1 MAARYCERPVC
12 ASSQAAQERRAK
24 SDWNYMRYG
33 TGHTQGQDSA
43 AQQAHKQTICQAQ
56 TGQAV
61 LERHVAQAQGS
72 VPQATPS
79 VRSVRLAG
87 QRSRS
92 HQASNAGRWLL
103 RRPQPAATVHA
114 MPQPQERQGEG
125 WYDDAS
131 WTWGDYYDD
140 LCYITY
146 E

>member
-1 MAARYCERPVC
+1 M
-12 ASSQAAQERRAK
+12 S
-24 SDWNYMRYG
+24 YG
-33 TGHTQGQDSA
+33 TRYTKGQDSA
-43 AQQAHKQTICQAQ
+43 TQQAHQQAVCQAQ
-56 TGQAV
+56 AGQAI
-61 LERHVAQAQGS
+61 LERHVAQAAAS
-72 VPQATPS
+72 VSEATPS
-79 VRSVRLAG
+79 VRRVRLAG

-114 MPQPQERQGEG
+114 VPQPQECQGEG
-125 WYDDAS
+125 WYDDAT

>member
-1 MAARYCERPVC
+1 MAARHCQGLVC
-12 ASSQAAQERRAK
+12 ASSQTAQERRTK
-24 SDWNYMRYG
+24 GDWHYMSYG
-33 TGHTQGQDSA
+33 TRHTKGQDSA
-43 AQQAHKQTICQAQ
+43 TQQAHQQAVCQAQ
-56 TGQAV
+56 ARQAL
-61 LERHVAQAQGS
+61 LERHVAQAEAG

-87 QRSRS
+87 ERRRP

-114 MPQPQERQGEG
+114 MSQPQECQREG
-125 WYDDAS
+125 WYDDAT
-131 WTWGDYYDD
+131 WTWGDYYED

>member
-1 MAARYCERPVC
+1 MVARHRQGLVC
-12 ASSQAAQERRAK
+12 ASSQAAQERRTQG
-24 SDWNYMRYG
+24 DWNDMRHG
-33 TGHTQGQDSA
+33 TGNTQGQDSA
-43 AQQAHKQTICQAQ
+43 AQQAHKQAICQAQ
-56 TGQAV
+56 TGQAL

-79 VRSVRLAG
+79 VRSMRLAG

-92 HQASNAGRWLL
+92 HQASNAGRWVL
-103 RRPQPAATVHA
+103 RRPQLAAIVHA
-114 MPQPQERQGEG
+114 MPQQKECQGEG